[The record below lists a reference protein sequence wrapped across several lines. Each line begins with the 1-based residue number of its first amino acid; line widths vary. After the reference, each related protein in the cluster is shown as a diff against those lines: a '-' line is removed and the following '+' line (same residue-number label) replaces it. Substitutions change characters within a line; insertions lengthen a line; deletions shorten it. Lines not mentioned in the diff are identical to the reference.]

1 MCGLM
6 KIQILNATGKVF
18 EGAVSEAVLPGV
30 DGELSIMDYHEPIF
44 VALKR
49 GWIRL
54 VPLAKKFGL
63 GILSNEGP
71 RGQVQDLRPIKIQ
84 RGVAHMKGNNELV
97 ILVE

>member
-1 MCGLM
+1 M

-18 EGAVSEAVLPGV
+18 EGAISEAILPGV
-30 DGELSIMDYHEPIF
+30 DGELSIMDNHEPIF

-49 GWIRL
+49 GLIRL
-54 VPLAKKFGL
+54 TPFARKFGFRVTT
-63 GILSNEGP
+63 GAGP
-71 RGQVQDLRPIKIQ
+71 QAQIQDLRPIKIQ